1 MQFMWIIIKLVLC
14 SSNIWTFTLFLYLR
28 RERILF
34 YFRVMVQFMGNIVF
48 TVSPTSSM
56 WTPYVAWLDYDCL
69 KSLMQSLYPLRLGW
83 AMGIFL
89 GLDRE
94 AQSNYIEQAVDS
106 GLRELRIFGFN
117 ISIDE
122 FFNLSNAS
130 QLFILD
136 FLGIRSHAR
145 AVGVFDHL
153 NHNLW
158 SRRCQLNRQNAICA
172 LASNRNPYSLNNLQ
186 YSPALDSHIDRVR
199 DLTSRD
205 ILLEHQNLDDF
216 ICHSSHWEH
225 VMDELKEH
233 PKFLVADILL

>member
-1 MQFMWIIIKLVLC
+1 M
-14 SSNIWTFTLFLYLR
+14 NIYFIFVFTK
-28 RERILF
+28 RENFILF
-34 YFRVMVQFMGNIVF
+34 
-48 TVSPTSSM
+48 SS
-56 WTPYVAWLDYDCL
+56 YGSIHGEYSFYCVAYKLNVDTLCCLIGLWLPKEL
-69 KSLMQSLYPLRLGW
+69 KAIPISSAIRLGNGNFPR
-83 AMGIFL
+83 AGPL
-89 GLDRE
+89 
-94 AQSNYIEQAVDS
+94 AQCNLIEQAVDS

-122 FFNLSNAS
+122 FFNLSNES